1 MLTLKIPNIAVDH
14 AFDLIIY
21 WPVVGYGKRGEMFD
35 GCPLSYWI
43 TEFKSIFI
51 VYLMARIDD
60 VRSFFWWA
68 IPIAWLY
75 DIEEG
80 AACNHSS
87 IFFLL
92 QFHNVACGVLFIF
105 SPIRWLYNLWLMR
118 YRNWKIR
125 FFMFCFADVPSE
137 CFIHASYWLFRIHR
151 LDDHGSI
158 RPFCHRL
165 AHFAFPV
172 IDVLFRRR
180 TAAGRR
186 PWGRTVPWPRQVQN
200 PARRRRTVDFSAMG
214 CAHSFATAIRKQCRC
229 QCLCKKKYWN

>member
-1 MLTLKIPNIAVDH
+1 MHSIWLFIGRSLDTVKGEKCSTAVHYRIGLQNLKAY
-14 AFDLIIY
+14 L
-21 WPVVGYGKRGEMFD
+21 
-35 GCPLSYWI
+35 LSIWWL
-43 TEFKSIFI
+43 E
-51 VYLMARIDD
+51 LMTCGH
-60 VRSFFWWA
+60 FFWWA

-125 FFMFCFADVPSE
+125 FFMFCFPDVPSE